1 MKLIQRAL
9 IASIFVSLL
18 VFAAGCGS
26 GDKKSKV
33 TGIITYKNEPVK
45 GGNIY
50 LTNDA
55 GGSFSSPITMEGAY
69 TITDIVPGTYSV
81 TVDTESVNP
90 DRKSTAA
97 AAGRN
102 PNAPNAAGINAPGG
116 KASELN
122 KEYSDRMGKSAPA
135 ANDAGSGGG
144 FGAPSKEELLKRYTK
159 IPGKYGSKLTSGLT
173 FDVGNGTTTKDFPLA
188 D

>member
-1 MKLIQRAL
+1 MKLVQRAL
-9 IASIFVSLL
+9 IASIFSALL
-18 VFAAGCGS
+18 IFAAGCGS

-33 TGIITYKNEPVK
+33 TGIVTYKNEPVK

-55 GGSFSSPITMEGAY
+55 GGSFSSPIEMNGAY

-90 DRKSTAA
+90 DRNAIAA
-97 AAGRN
+97 TPTRSN
-102 PNAPNAAGINAPGG
+102 PNTPNAPGSAGKKDAM
-116 KASELN
+116 N
-122 KEYSDRMGKSAPA
+122 KEYADKMGKGSSAGS
-135 ANDAGSGGG
+135 DAGSGGG

-173 FDVGNGTTTKDFPLA
+173 FEVGNGTTTKDFPLA

>member
-1 MKLIQRAL
+1 MKLAQRAL
-9 IASIFVSLL
+9 IASVFATLL
-18 VFAAGCGS
+18 VFAAGCS

-50 LTNDA
+50 LTNDS
-55 GGSFSSPITMEGAY
+55 GGSFSSPITMEGSY

-90 DRKSTAA
+90 DRKTTAA
-97 AAGRN
+97 NPGRSN
-102 PNAPNAAGINAPGG
+102 PNAPNAPGVNAPGG
-116 KASELN
+116 KADVLN
-122 KEYSDRMGKSAPA
+122 KEYADRMGKSAPA
-135 ANDAGSGGG
+135 GNDAGSGGG

-159 IPGKYGSKLTSGLT
+159 IPGKYGSKLTSNLS
-173 FDVGNGTTTKDFPLA
+173 FEVGNGTTTKDFPLT

>member
-1 MKLIQRAL
+1 MKLVQRAL
-9 IASIFVSLL
+9 IASIFSALL
-18 VFAAGCGS
+18 VFAAGCG
-26 GDKKSKV
+26 GDKKSRV

-97 AAGRN
+97 VSGRGA
-102 PNAPNAAGINAPGG
+102 PSAPNNPAVNAPGG
-116 KASELN
+116 KADTLN
-122 KEYSDRMGKSAPA
+122 KEYAERMGKSAPA
-135 ANDAGSGGG
+135 GNDAGSGGG
-144 FGAPSKEELLKRYTK
+144 FGAPSKEDLLKRYTK
-159 IPGKYGSKLTSGLT
+159 IPGKYGSKATSGLT
-173 FDVGNGTTTKDFPLA
+173 FEVGNGTTTKDFPLA